1 MFFLCFGPSSGG
13 FLLDHQAHI
22 VGEAFKF
29 LDPFDPLSP
38 QKLILPAAFE
48 FFRRRRWRVLAAVAF
63 RSLCRLAF
71 GLVAL
76 LGLLWAFVRP
86 QVGFAPKRGK
96 LLLMLGDVAFC
107 QRNVA
112 WVSLVRQ
119 NPFQVVECLA
129 VISPLGLSLKPRFC
143 GLLATPP
150 RRDGGQYPPDGPR
163 SGPQSAHRGPESLL
177 ARFGPLGPVSG
188 LYGPFCGLYGALK
201 LCNDASKTAFF
212 DLKLSM
218 FVFF

>member
-1 MFFLCFGPSSGG
+1 M
-13 FLLDHQAHI
+13 
-22 VGEAFKF
+22 
-29 LDPFDPLSP
+29 
-38 QKLILPAAFE
+38 
-48 FFRRRRWRVLAAVAF
+48 
-63 RSLCRLAF
+63 
-71 GLVAL
+71 AL

-119 NPFQVVECLA
+119 SPFQVVDCLA
-129 VISPLGLSLKPRFC
+129 VISRLGFGLKPRFC
-143 GLLATPP
+143 GLLAPP
-150 RRDGGQYPPDGPR
+150 PWRDSGQCPPDSPH
-163 SGPQSAHRGPESLL
+163 SAHNGPESLF

-188 LYGPFCGLYGALK
+188 LYGPFCRLYGALK
-201 LCNDASKTAFF
+201 LCNDASKSAFL